1 MCGSRDVILHNIK
14 FYRDSSGV
22 QPAKEYIKKLQSQKG
37 KDSKIQAKQIA
48 TYIQLLAEKGFS
60 LNKNYIDKINEEYN
74 IWELRP
80 GSNRVFFVA
89 WIDSMFVLLRAFPK
103 KTQKTPQREIDQA
116 IREVKD
122 LRAKGLR
129 EG

>member
-1 MCGSRDVILHNIK
+1 MHDIK
-14 FYRDSSGV
+14 FYRDPSGI
-22 QPAKEYIKKLQSQKG
+22 QPVKEYIKKLQSQKG
-37 KDSKIQAKQIA
+37 KDARIQAKQIA

-60 LNKNYIDKINEEYN
+60 LNKNFIDKINEEYN

-80 GSNRVFFVA
+80 GSNRVFFVT
-89 WIDSMFVLLRAFPK
+89 WIDGMFVLLHAFPK

-122 LRAKGLR
+122 LQKKGL
-129 EG
+129 EEDTNEEDK

>member
-1 MCGSRDVILHNIK
+1 MHDIR
-14 FYRDSSGV
+14 FYKDSSGV
-22 QPAKEYIKKLQSQKG
+22 QPAKEYIKKIQSQKG
-37 KDSKIQAKQIA
+37 KNARIQANQIA
-48 TYIQLLAEKGFS
+48 SYNELLAKDGFS

-80 GSNRVFFVA
+80 GSNRIFFVA
-89 WIDSMFVLLRAFPK
+89 WFEGMFVLLHAFPK

-122 LRAKGLR
+122 LREKGLR
-129 EG
+129 ED